1 MRFNNYSHTLVDRT
15 DRVFF
20 NRQIAIKKE
29 AMFDKLVPAW
39 ASDLNLLAQV
49 VKLQYM
55 DVR

>member
-1 MRFNNYSHTLVDRT
+1 MRFINFSHTLVDRT

-39 ASDLNLLAQV
+39 ASDLNLLA
-49 VKLQYM
+49 
-55 DVR
+55 